1 MWRLKN
7 KGGIQMD
14 KQVLLAVGEA
24 VVAGIA
30 YGVLLY
36 KQKGKEAVMQEA
48 IKAEATIRG
57 RGLGAMKKKAVQEFV
72 AKLPAHVRIFIN
84 ETTIEA
90 VVKELQPVFE
100 KMKRNI

>member
-1 MWRLKN
+1 
-7 KGGIQMD
+7 MD

-24 VVAGIA
+24 VVAVVV

-36 KQKGKEAVMQEA
+36 THKGTEAVMQEA

-57 RGLGAMKKKAVQEFV
+57 KGLGTMKKKAVQEFV
-72 AKLPAHVRIFIN
+72 EKLPAHVRIFIN

-90 VVKELQPVFE
+90 VVKELQPIFE

>member
-1 MWRLKN
+1 
-7 KGGIQMD
+7 MD

-36 KQKGKEAVMQEA
+36 KQKGKEA
-48 IKAEATIRG
+48 
-57 RGLGAMKKKAVQEFV
+57 
-72 AKLPAHVRIFIN
+72 
-84 ETTIEA
+84 
-90 VVKELQPVFE
+90 ELQPVFE